1 MTQPN
6 RDTTIDRVFELL
18 ADAPREVDC
27 TISQVLVAAG
37 MFVSAVLREAYSD
50 HTARQA
56 QADWFMRGLQASVNR
71 TKAAELTLN

>member
-1 MTQPN
+1 MTQ

-18 ADAPREVDC
+18 AEAPREVDC

-50 HTARQA
+50 HIARQA
-56 QADWFMRGLQASVNR
+56 EADWFCKGLQTSVAR
-71 TKAAELTLN
+71 TKATTELTVN